1 MSSFSLFFAFDEN
14 KQTISCLFHNLFPRL
29 NTVVKSTQHRVIMVS
44 TNFLSS
50 SSSYY
55 SWSHYSLLVLIIVY
69 SVSARVFF
77 SSSSSSTSRRRKLT
91 NLLFLNTH
99 THAHTRQVGT
109 RRSSRLSGGGDKDL
123 AELPLT
129 PVSKRKTPTKKKA
142 DAATSNKVEDGKKKE
157 AEEKNKKKKS
167 DGDAKTPSS
176 KDEKKKNADAKKPLP
191 ATNEKQS
198 SKKGKDAS
206 SKEKTVTPTPTM
218 GEIAAK
224 EKRKLDEIQQ
234 SRQQQ
239 QQQQHEHHHSK
250 KKVKRQQ
257 TPEQIERGLEK
268 KKKKKSKKARKRE
281 REALA
286 TKEAGQDG
294 NVAKKAKIIPS
305 TETAVNGTTKWSFGD
320 WTCRKCGAHNYR
332 KQKDKCFRCSYP
344 KAIETNMKQGNH
356 GAREYLNG
364 KLKEDKNWTF
374 SNQEHEWCVR
384 NASFDPL
391 MKDEVYDLFLKY
403 LEKMEAKHRDR
414 VRDGA
419 NAVIE
424 RMKRALSVLEKF
436 PTHEEEID
444 AKRALFTEGL
454 GAPDG
459 EKKKKKKKRN
469 RKKKKKHTDE
479 EAPEKSALGGEE
491 KEKEEAQK

>member
-1 MSSFSLFFAFDEN
+1 M
-14 KQTISCLFHNLFPRL
+14 
-29 NTVVKSTQHRVIMVS
+29 
-44 TNFLSS
+44 
-50 SSSYY
+50 
-55 SWSHYSLLVLIIVY
+55 
-69 SVSARVFF
+69 
-77 SSSSSSTSRRRKLT
+77 
-91 NLLFLNTH
+91 
-99 THAHTRQVGT
+99 
-109 RRSSRLSGGGDKDL
+109 SGGGDKDL

-157 AEEKNKKKKS
+157 AEEKNKRKKS

-234 SRQQQ
+234 SRQ

-391 MKDEVYDLFLKY
+391 MKDDVYDLFLKY

-436 PTHEEEID
+436 PTHEEEVD

>member
-1 MSSFSLFFAFDEN
+1 
-14 KQTISCLFHNLFPRL
+14 
-29 NTVVKSTQHRVIMVS
+29 
-44 TNFLSS
+44 
-50 SSSYY
+50 
-55 SWSHYSLLVLIIVY
+55 
-69 SVSARVFF
+69 
-77 SSSSSSTSRRRKLT
+77 
-91 NLLFLNTH
+91 LLFLNTH
-99 THAHTRQVGT
+99 THTHTHTKHTRQVGT

-142 DAATSNKVEDGKKKE
+142 EAAISNKVEDGKKKE

-364 KLKEDKNWTF
+364 KLKEDINWTF

>member
-1 MSSFSLFFAFDEN
+1 M
-14 KQTISCLFHNLFPRL
+14 
-29 NTVVKSTQHRVIMVS
+29 
-44 TNFLSS
+44 
-50 SSSYY
+50 
-55 SWSHYSLLVLIIVY
+55 
-69 SVSARVFF
+69 
-77 SSSSSSTSRRRKLT
+77 
-91 NLLFLNTH
+91 
-99 THAHTRQVGT
+99 
-109 RRSSRLSGGGDKDL
+109 SGGGDKDL

-157 AEEKNKKKKS
+157 AEEKNKRKKS

-191 ATNEKQS
+191 ATNERQS

-234 SRQQQ
+234 SRQ

-391 MKDEVYDLFLKY
+391 MKDDVYDLFLKY

-436 PTHEEEID
+436 PTHEEEVD

-469 RKKKKKHTDE
+469 RKKKKKNTEE
-479 EAPEKSALGGEE
+479 EAPEKSALGEEE